1 MEIGSGR
8 IRAKLRPCFPH
19 NSYIKPSKGSHSS
32 LVCASS
38 SHGRPLNAIPT
49 ILTELKLEKSV
60 KSLMKTAHL
69 RKKTWE
75 NSALLPTTTFP
86 TNWWPTQASP
96 LWTAKPRLDVTSMG
110 PLAHPLARLHLE
122 LGGKAKD
129 VKCAVKKKN
138 QRILMLTWGSHA
150 SQPILYSMTCTRR
163 KTSSLI
169 HWYTLFKP
177 VHESIWK
184 VRLQSF
190 AGRSARW
197 NIFPHL
203 LID

>member
-1 MEIGSGR
+1 M
-8 IRAKLRPCFPH
+8 L
-19 NSYIKPSKGSHSS
+19 PSQQYQRYRQNWK
-32 LVCASS
+32 
-38 SHGRPLNAIPT
+38 I
-49 ILTELKLEKSV
+49 EKSV
-60 KSLMKTAHL
+60 KCLVKTAHL
-69 RKKTWE
+69 MKKTWE
-75 NSALLPTTTFP
+75 NLVLLPTTTFP

-110 PLAHPLARLHLE
+110 PLALPLARLHLE
-122 LGGKAKD
+122 LRGKAKD

-163 KTSSLI
+163 KSSSLI
-169 HWYTLFKP
+169 HWYTLFEP